1 MSEDIQENTQE
12 ELPQEAEQ
20 AEEVEAKAE
29 PELPKVSE
37 AEAKALTKGWQT
49 KDDWIASGKDPDEWI
64 SASHFNKNGDIFKQ
78 MQSLKAGVKA
88 SEQRIADNNEFWKAK
103 LEMEKEALLSQRNE
117 AIEDAD
123 VSQVNKLDGQIQKI
137 DAQAAKLEKPEQV
150 VAQEDIDAE
159 NTYFASLTPMQQAY
173 ANQIAAPYLSQGLS
187 GPDLVEAID
196 AQIKKESPAPE
207 APKNP
212 RRAKAPVTDVKKRST
227 SVDDGKM
234 TVDNIGKDD
243 LAVLQSM
250 RSMSTKYAK
259 MSNAELIKVIEDT
272 KL

>member
-1 MSEDIQENTQE
+1 MSEDIQE
-12 ELPQEAEQ
+12 ELPQEVDQ
-20 AEEVEAKAE
+20 AEEVETKVE

-37 AEAKALTKGWQT
+37 AETKALTKGWQT
-49 KDDWIASGKDPDEWI
+49 KEDWVASGKDADEWI

-137 DAQAAKLEKPEQV
+137 DAQTAKLEEPKPTLSE
-150 VAQEDIDAE
+150 EDAKVE
-159 NTYFASLTPMQQAY
+159 NDYAASLTPMQQAY
-173 ANQIAAPYLSQGLS
+173 ANQIAATYLNQGLS
-187 GPDLVEAID
+187 GQDLVDAID
-196 AQIKKESPAPE
+196 AEVKKESPAQEP
-207 APKNP
+207 PKNP
-212 RRAKAPVTDVKKRST
+212 RRAKASVTDTKKRST
-227 SVDDGKM
+227 SADDGKM

-250 RSMSTKYAK
+250 RSMSTKFAK
-259 MSNAELIKVIEDT
+259 MSNAELIKVIGDS